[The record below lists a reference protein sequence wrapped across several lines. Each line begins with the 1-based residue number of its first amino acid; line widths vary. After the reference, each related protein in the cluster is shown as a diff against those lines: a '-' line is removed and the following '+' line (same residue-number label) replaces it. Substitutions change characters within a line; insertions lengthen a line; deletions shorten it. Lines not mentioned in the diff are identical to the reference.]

1 MILEPVRQ
9 ILSSYESVWPRG
21 RIPYEGM
28 DQTLEQK
35 ILSEIADFVEAHPD
49 ALERSCKRGHITTS
63 ALVVNPAMDK
73 VLLMLHAKL
82 GKWLQLGGHAD
93 GDSDLAASA
102 LREAREESGR
112 EDVQF
117 LAWEKAFA
125 SPNLVPRPL
134 PFDCDVHEIPARK
147 SDPMHFHYDLRYLC
161 VLDDSLPLIIN
172 EESHDLRWLTLDE
185 ARSFTTELS
194 MLRQFA
200 KLEALRSHTVLK
212 HDILN

>member
-1 MILEPVRQ
+1 MILDPVRQ
-9 ILSSYESVWPRG
+9 TLRSYESVWPSAK
-21 RIPYEGM
+21 IAYEGL
-28 DQTLEQK
+28 DRALEHK
-35 ILSEIADFVEAHPD
+35 TVSEISQFVETHAD
-49 ALERSCKRGHITTS
+49 ALERSCVKGHLTAS
-63 ALVVNPAMDK
+63 ALVINPSMTR

-93 GDSDLAASA
+93 GDSDLAGSA

-112 EDVQF
+112 EEVQF
-117 LAWEKAFA
+117 FSWEKAFDSSSRLA
-125 SPNLVPRPL
+125 APL
-134 PFDCDVHEIPARK
+134 PFDCDVHEIPARR
-147 SDPMHFHYDLRYLC
+147 SDPSHFHYDIRYLC

-200 KLEALRSHTVLK
+200 KLEA
-212 HDILN
+212 I